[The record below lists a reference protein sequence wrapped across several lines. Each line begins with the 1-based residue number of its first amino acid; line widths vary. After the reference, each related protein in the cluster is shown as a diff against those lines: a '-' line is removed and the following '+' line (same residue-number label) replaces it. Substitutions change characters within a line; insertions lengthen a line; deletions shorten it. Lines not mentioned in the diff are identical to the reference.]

1 MIKKRYKTPMA
12 KFHKL
17 NAPAILAGSYGDEEN
32 NPYSTTF
39 YSVEEEEKV
48 PTANKGLQ
56 W

>member
-1 MIKKRYKTPMA
+1 MA

-32 NPYSTTF
+32 TSLSPTY
-39 YSVEEEEKV
+39 YSVEDEDDRRVTKV
-48 PTANKGLQ
+48 RGLQ